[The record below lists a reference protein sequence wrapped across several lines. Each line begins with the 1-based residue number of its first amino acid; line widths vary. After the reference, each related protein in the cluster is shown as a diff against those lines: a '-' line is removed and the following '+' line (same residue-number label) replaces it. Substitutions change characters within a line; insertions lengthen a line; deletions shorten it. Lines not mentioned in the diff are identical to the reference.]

1 MSEKDMRMSEL
12 MDRQRQLNE
21 KHRDE
26 WAPLEP
32 ENGRNSLLWLV
43 EELGETVSVVK
54 KRGEDAILHDPA
66 VRAHFLEEMS
76 DILMFW
82 ADTLL
87 CFGVT
92 PEEIS
97 AACGKKQLRNLKRDW
112 AAEEAA
118 RFTDMPE

>member
-1 MSEKDMRMSEL
+1 MSDMRMSEL
-12 MDRQRQLNE
+12 LERQRALQE
-21 KHRDE
+21 KHRGE
-26 WAPLEP
+26 WAPMEP
-32 ENGRNSLLWLV
+32 ANGRNSLLWLV

-54 KRGEDAILHDPA
+54 KRGEDAIMHDAA
-66 VRAHFLEEMS
+66 VRAHFCEEMS

-82 ADTLL
+82 ADALL

-97 AACGKKQLRNLKRDW
+97 TACEAKQNRNLKRDW

-118 RFTDMPE
+118 KSTEMPE